1 MFTNFL
7 FLSNAP
13 ERLPWDTG
21 RVATA
26 VPRRS
31 LARAAAIV
39 VCSKAPLTMGDGESD
54 AESEHGVRITAI
66 CLRRRPDRWAA
77 CEEHLRS
84 VVPER
89 LLPSFDM
96 FAGTDAKAAARGES
110 PIDALE
116 ARTGCRVYRGWP
128 IQEVSDVQR
137 CYPQLAELPETQA
150 WLEYERCF
158 SRAWRR
164 DRARLYVDFFC
175 RHLTLGDVGAA
186 LSHLRV
192 AERAHA
198 EGLQLQ
204 VDLPATPGSLL
215 LAACCLLLAPHAAS
229 WHPTLP
235 ALPCSTLLHPYS
247 AARAR
252 GRRHATARCDPRT
265 AARGAA
271 TRGRQGACA
280 CVRTRV
286 TCTLTCTCTQCGGSC
301 SSP

>member
-1 MFTNFL
+1 
-7 FLSNAP
+7 
-13 ERLPWDTG
+13 
-21 RVATA
+21 
-26 VPRRS
+26 
-31 LARAAAIV
+31 
-39 VCSKAPLTMGDGESD
+39 MGDGESD

-77 CEEHLRS
+77 CEEHLLC
-84 VVPER
+84 VCPEH
-89 LLPSFDM
+89 LLPCFDM

-128 IQEVSDVQR
+128 IQEVSDVRR

-204 VDLPATPGSLL
+204 VDLPRYS
-215 LAACCLLLAPHAAS
+215 LLLAPHSAS
-229 WHPTLP
+229 LHIAFLCSTP
-235 ALPCSTLLHPYS
+235 PCSTLLHPYS

-252 GRRHATARCDPRT
+252 GRRHVTARCYPRT

-286 TCTLTCTCTQCGGSC
+286 TCTYTCTRCGGSC
-301 SSP
+301 STP